1 MEILGVTEKNI
12 LYSAHLITHSGI
24 SEKQQGLI
32 HHLKCSLYF
41 ISFPVGGSAVGGG
54 VVPVSDYSYSSP
66 YSQYTTTYGTYGY
79 GAGGLLS
86 K

>member
-1 MEILGVTEKNI
+1 MEILGATERIFCTLHNYTKWSFWKTAGT
-12 LYSAHLITHSGI
+12 YPM
-24 SEKQQGLI
+24 SEVCFHCIFFL
-32 HHLKCSLYF
+32 
-41 ISFPVGGSAVGGG
+41 FPVGGSAVGGG

-66 YSQYTTTYGTYGY
+66 YSQYTTSYGTYGY

>member
-1 MEILGVTEKNI
+1 MCTDITRHVVFYTHIDEIRQLFPSRCLMCV
-12 LYSAHLITHSGI
+12 LFL
-24 SEKQQGLI
+24 L
-32 HHLKCSLYF
+32 
-41 ISFPVGGSAVGGG
+41 PVGGSAVGGG

-66 YSQYTTTYGTYGY
+66 YSQYTTSYGTYGY

>member
-1 MEILGVTEKNI
+1 M
-12 LYSAHLITHSGI
+12 
-24 SEKQQGLI
+24 SEVCF
-32 HHLKCSLYF
+32 HCVF

-66 YSQYTTTYGTYGY
+66 YSQYTTSYGTYGY